1 MFEGY
6 DVYNDIKARTNGE
19 IYIGVV
25 GPVRTGKST
34 FIKRFMDL
42 FVIPNIDNIHVKE
55 RARDELPQSA
65 AGKTIMTTEPKF
77 IPQEA
82 AKIDIGDDI
91 EFNIRLIDCV
101 GYMVDGATG
110 HLEGDTQRMVKTP
123 WFDYEIPFTEAA
135 EIGTKKVINDHS
147 TIGIVI
153 TTDGSFGE
161 IPRDHYVNAE
171 EKTISELKNI
181 GKPFVLI
188 LNTTKPYSESTTEMV
203 KQLEEKYG
211 VTTIPCN
218 CDQLRK
224 EDVEKIFQNVLYE
237 FPVSSLNFNVPKWI
251 EVLDHDHWLKDSI
264 IATARNAMKDINTIR
279 DVKTASA
286 DLFANE
292 YVDQFN
298 LERISLADGSA
309 NINVK
314 IKDEHYYGVLSDLI
328 GSEVEGEYQFISLI
342 KKLGKVKQKYEQ
354 VEKALSDVAVHG
366 YGIVSPRIE
375 ELALEDPEIV
385 KQGNRFG
392 VKLKASAPTIHM
404 IKCNIETEVSPIV
417 GTEKQSEDFMNY
429 IMSEF
434 ENDPKT
440 IWESN
445 IFGRSLHELV
455 NDGLQNKIYRIPAET
470 QVKLQE
476 TLERIMNEG
485 NGGLICIII

>member
-1 MFEGY
+1 MFEEY
-6 DVYNDIKARTNGE
+6 DVYSDIKARTNGE

-42 FVIPNIDNIHVKE
+42 FVIPNIDNVHMKE
-55 RARDELPQSA
+55 RAKDELPQSS

-82 AKIDIGDDI
+82 ARISLGEDI
-91 EFNIRLIDCV
+91 EFDIRLIDCV
-101 GYMVDGATG
+101 GYMVDGASG
-110 HLEGDTQRMVKTP
+110 HLEQDMPRMVKTP
-123 WFDYEIPFTEAA
+123 WFNHEIPFTEAA

-147 TIGIVI
+147 TIGIVV

-161 IPRDHYVNAE
+161 IPGDHYVKAE
-171 EKTISELKNI
+171 EKTVAELKKI

-188 LNTTKPYSESTTEMV
+188 LNTIRPFSDVTSDLVNE
-203 KQLEEKYG
+203 LEKKYG

-218 CDQLRK
+218 CEQLRK
-224 EDVEKIFQNVLYE
+224 EDVEKIFENVLFE

-251 EVLDHDHWLKDSI
+251 EVLDNDHWLKESLI
-264 IATARNAMKDINTIR
+264 GTARDTIRNINTIR
-279 DVKTASA
+279 DIKKPAMLAFV
-286 DLFANE
+286 NE
-292 YVDQFN
+292 YVDKIN
-298 LERISLADGSA
+298 LDKISLSDGSA
-309 NINVK
+309 SMDIK
-314 IKDEHYYGVLSDLI
+314 IKDDYYYNVLSDLI

-342 KKLGKVKQKYEQ
+342 KKLGKVKKKYEQ
-354 VEKALSDVAVHG
+354 VEKALADVSLHG
-366 YGIVSPRIE
+366 YGIVSPHIE
-375 ELALEDPEIV
+375 DLVLDEPEIV

-404 IKCNIETEVSPIV
+404 IKCDIETEVSPIV

-440 IWESN
+440 IWNSN

-455 NDGLQNKIYRIPAET
+455 NDGLQNKIYRMPVDT
-470 QVKLQE
+470 QLKLQE
-476 TLERIMNEG
+476 TLKKIMNEG

>member
-42 FVIPNIDNIHVKE
+42 LVIPNIDNIHVKE

-82 AKIDIGDDI
+82 ARITMGDDI

-101 GYMVDGATG
+101 GYMVDGASG
-110 HLEGDTQRMVKTP
+110 HLEGEGERMVKTP
-123 WFDYEIPFTEAA
+123 WFENEIPFTQAA
-135 EIGTKKVINDHS
+135 ELGTKKVINDHS

-161 IPRDHYVNAE
+161 IPRDHYIKAE
-171 EKTISELKNI
+171 EKTVNELKQI
-181 GKPFVLI
+181 GKPFVLL
-188 LNTTKPYSESTTEMV
+188 LNTVKPYSDSTSELV
-203 KQLEEKYG
+203 HELEKKYS

-218 CDQLRK
+218 CEQLRK
-224 EDVEKIFQNVLYE
+224 EDIEKIFENVLFE
-237 FPVSSLNFNVPKWI
+237 FPVSALSFSVPKWI
-251 EVLDHDHWLKDSI
+251 EVLDHEHWLKESLIETARHAMDSI
-264 IATARNAMKDINTIR
+264 NSIR
-279 DVKTASA
+279 DVKVVTL
-286 DLFANE
+286 DTFANE
-292 YVDQFN
+292 YVEKINIDKIN
-298 LERISLADGSA
+298 LSDGCA
-309 NINVK
+309 NMDIK
-314 IKDEHYYGVLSDLI
+314 IKDEHYYTVLSDLI

-342 KKLGKVKQKYEQ
+342 KKLGKVKKKYEQ
-354 VEKALSDVAVHG
+354 VEKALSDVSLHG
-366 YGIVSPRIE
+366 YGIVSPHME
-375 ELALEDPEIV
+375 DLALEEPEIV

-404 IKCNIETEVSPIV
+404 IKCDIETEVSPIV

-434 ENDPKT
+434 ENDPKS

-455 NDGLQNKIYRIPAET
+455 NDGLQNKIYRMPVDT

-476 TLERIMNEG
+476 ALKRIMNEG
-485 NGGLICIII
+485 AGGLICIII

>member
-1 MFEGY
+1 MFEEY

-55 RARDELPQSA
+55 RAKDELPQSS

-82 AKIDIGDDI
+82 ARITLGEDI
-91 EFNIRLIDCV
+91 EFDIRLIDCV

-110 HLEGDTQRMVKTP
+110 HLEEEMPRMVKTP
-123 WFDYEIPFTEAA
+123 WFNHEIPFIEAA
-135 EIGTKKVINDHS
+135 EVGTKKVINEHS

-161 IPRDHYVNAE
+161 IPRDNYVKAE
-171 EKTISELKNI
+171 ERTINELKKI

-188 LNTTKPYSESTTEMV
+188 LNTTRPFSDTTLDMV
-203 KQLEEKYG
+203 NELEKKYE
-211 VTTIPCN
+211 VTTVPCN
-218 CDQLRK
+218 CEQLRK
-224 EDVEKIFQNVLYE
+224 EDVEKIFENVLFE

-251 EVLDHDHWLKDSI
+251 EVLDHNHWLKESLINSAKDTMKSI
-264 IATARNAMKDINTIR
+264 DTIR
-279 DVKTASA
+279 DVKKTSVISFKN
-286 DLFANE
+286 DF
-292 YVDQFN
+292 VDKIN
-298 LERISLADGSA
+298 LEKVSLSDGSA
-309 NINVK
+309 NIDIK
-314 IKDEHYYGVLSDLI
+314 IKDDYYYSVLSNLI

-342 KKLGKVKQKYEQ
+342 KKLGKVKKKYEQ
-354 VEKALSDVAVHG
+354 VEKALSDVELHG
-366 YGIVSPRIE
+366 YGIVSPQME
-375 ELALEDPEIV
+375 ELMLEEPEII

-440 IWESN
+440 IWDSN

-455 NDGLQNKIYRIPAET
+455 NDGLQNKIYRMPVDT
-470 QVKLQE
+470 QYKLQE
-476 TLERIMNEG
+476 TLKKIMNDG